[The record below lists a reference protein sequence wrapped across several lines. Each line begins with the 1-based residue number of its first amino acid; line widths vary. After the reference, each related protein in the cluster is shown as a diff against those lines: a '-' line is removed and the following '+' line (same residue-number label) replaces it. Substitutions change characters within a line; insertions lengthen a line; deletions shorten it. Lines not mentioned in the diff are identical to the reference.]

1 MKNILKMLFGGDFQS
16 GVYENGGKVDTKL
29 SIAEVEKIAK
39 ATANAIGS
47 NFSVTKGSV
56 DTATFD
62 LDFKGEKYGGGSYL
76 IMENG
81 DVVNVALRGR
91 PIYYNYKTKKKLEFG
106 GDFQSGVYNKGG
118 AVTNE
123 RRYVNK
129 GEDYEVRYS
138 KPRPKRKGY
147 KGLRSFDDGGNI
159 DLTDDKRLRLRK
171 PAMPKRELTEAEWM
185 AKHNESK
192 EARTYGFGGSVKD
205 SVDKHPI
212 FVVSM
217 YDKLSEN
224 KVILLLDK
232 YQVKYEI
239 ISKQS
244 VRDFRPIL
252 KILFNI
258 KESKNPQELK
268 SKIWD
273 LESENIKITSHP
285 MNPFTYGFGGLFSKS
300 SMMSRPKTIDLNQQ
314 QVRLK
319 SGEYV
324 QVLSQQGDTLM
335 VMDLTKLGTG
345 TAPKYAKLSDVD
357 MTSLA
362 KGGGVGLIGN
372 QKRIDM
378 NKNGKIDAEDFKLLR
393 SSMNGAWR
401 NERKHVN
408 HNEDYEVRYARKK
421 PTRTGYKGKRKFATG
436 GTVFKNR
443 VKPTSQKMSSGA
455 EVKKTNRGG
464 VMLLAKKIRKE
475 GESWKDALKRAG
487 QQLK

>member
-1 MKNILKMLFGGDFQS
+1 MKTIS
-16 GVYENGGKVDTKL
+16 GTIQKVKDKNGKIVYIDLSNGERDTQPPL
-29 SIAEVEKIAK
+29 PF
-39 ATANAIGS
+39 NR
-47 NFSVTKGSV
+47 
-56 DTATFD
+56 
-62 LDFKGEKYGGGSYL
+62 GGS
-76 IMENG
+76 
-81 DVVNVALRGR
+81 
-91 PIYYNYKTKKKLEFG
+91 
-106 GDFQSGVYNKGG
+106 
-118 AVTNE
+118 VTNE
-123 RRYVNK
+123 RKHVNK

-138 KPRPKRKGY
+138 KPRPARKGY
-147 KGLRSFDDGGNI
+147 KGLRSFDNGGNI
-159 DLTDDKRLRLRK
+159 DLTDDKKIRVRK
-171 PAMPKRELTEAEWM
+171 PVMPKRKLTEAEWM

-224 KVILLLDK
+224 KVISLLDK

-285 MNPFTYGFGGLFSKS
+285 MNPFTYGFGGLFS
-300 SMMSRPKTIDLNQQ
+300 MNMNRPKPIDLNQQ

-324 QVLSQQGDTLM
+324 QVFNQQGDSLM
-335 VMDLTKLGTG
+335 VMELNKLGTG
-345 TAPKYAKLSDVD
+345 ASPKYVRLSDVD
-357 MTSLA
+357 MTSF
-362 KGGGVGLIGN
+362 KNGGALIGN

-421 PTRTGYKGKRKFATG
+421 PARTGYKGKRKFATG
-436 GTVFKNR
+436 GEVGKIYVVEYEVNGNKNTSEYLLYKNDRVEKMLPSNAKIVSIKEKMATGGTIFKNR

-455 EVKKTNRGG
+455 EVKKGNRGG
-464 VMLLAKKIRKE
+464 VMVLAKKIRKD

>member
-1 MKNILKMLFGGDFQS
+1 MLFGGDFQS
-16 GVYENGGKVDTKL
+16 GVYAKGGSIKEADIKV
-29 SIAEVEKIAK
+29 
-39 ATANAIGS
+39 
-47 NFSVTKGSV
+47 
-56 DTATFD
+56 
-62 LDFKGEKYGGGSYL
+62 GEKFKLIDGEVIEIKRLFQEKHSADNNWVEFTRNGKSQESSVRSLKIFINNWREGKSKYDIGGS
-76 IMENG
+76 I
-81 DVVNVALRGR
+81 
-91 PIYYNYKTKKKLEFG
+91 
-106 GDFQSGVYNKGG
+106 
-118 AVTNE
+118 TNE

-147 KGLRSFDDGGNI
+147 KGLRSFDNGGNI
-159 DLTDDKRLRLRK
+159 DLTDDKKLRVRK
-171 PAMPKRELTEAEWM
+171 PVMPKRKITEAEWM

-192 EARTYGFGGSVKD
+192 EARTYGFGG
-205 SVDKHPI
+205 
-212 FVVSM
+212 
-217 YDKLSEN
+217 
-224 KVILLLDK
+224 
-232 YQVKYEI
+232 
-239 ISKQS
+239 
-244 VRDFRPIL
+244 
-252 KILFNI
+252 
-258 KESKNPQELK
+258 
-268 SKIWD
+268 
-273 LESENIKITSHP
+273 
-285 MNPFTYGFGGLFSKS
+285 LFSKS
-300 SMMSRPKTIDLNQQ
+300 SMMSRPKPIDLNQQ

-324 QVLSQQGDTLM
+324 QVLSQQGDSLM
-335 VMDLTKLGTG
+335 VMELSKLGTG

-421 PTRTGYKGKRKFATG
+421 PARTGYKGKRKFATG

-464 VMLLAKKIRKE
+464 VMLLAKKIRKD